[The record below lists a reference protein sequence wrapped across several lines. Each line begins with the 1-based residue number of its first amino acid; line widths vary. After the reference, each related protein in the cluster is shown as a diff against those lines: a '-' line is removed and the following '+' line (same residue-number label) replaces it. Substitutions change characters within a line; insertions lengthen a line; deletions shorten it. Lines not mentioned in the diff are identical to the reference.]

1 VVPVALA
8 RGSRVAIVAPASPFP
23 PADLEAGVAWLRER
37 YRVELGEHL
46 HARSGYL
53 AGSDEQRAEDLQRAL
68 DDADVRAIFCA
79 RGGYGIL
86 RLLERLSWDG
96 FLRSPK
102 WICGFSDVT
111 ALHVAAA
118 DAGVASLHAHNL
130 TGLGRAS
137 AEERRAV
144 LDFLEADAS
153 GLKLQWRDLS
163 RVHGSEQEVVR
174 GPLFGGNVAL
184 LHALAA
190 ARRLRVPPGAIL
202 LLEDVGERPYRLDR
216 MLVGLRL
223 GGHLAQA
230 AAVVLGEFRDCGP
243 GADGITA
250 AEVLAAETSA
260 LGIPV
265 WQHAPFGHGAIN
277 HPFPLGLQAE
287 LGAGT
292 LRVGEGKG

>member
-1 VVPVALA
+1 MAVL
-8 RGSRVAIVAPASPFP
+8 APASPFP
-23 PADLEAGVAWLRER
+23 PADLEAGVAWLGER
-37 YRVELGEHL
+37 YRVELGEHV
-46 HARSGYL
+46 HARNGYL
-53 AGSDEQRAEDLQRAL
+53 AGSDEQRAHDLQRAL
-68 DDADVRAIFCA
+68 DDAGVRAIFCA

-96 FLRSPK
+96 FIRSPK

-130 TGLGRAS
+130 TGLGRTS
-137 AEERRAV
+137 AKERRAV
-144 LDFLEADAS
+144 LDLLEADAPALAFHWS
-153 GLKLQWRDLS
+153 GLS
-163 RVHGSEQEVVR
+163 RVHGTEQATVR

-190 ARRLRVPPGAIL
+190 AGRLHVPPGAIV

-223 GGHLAQA
+223 GGHLAPA
-230 AAVVLGEFRDCGP
+230 AAIVLGEFRDCGP
-243 GADGITA
+243 GADGVTA
-250 AEVLAAETSA
+250 ADVLAAETGA

-265 WQHAPFGHGAIN
+265 WQDAPFGHGSIN

-292 LRVGEGKG
+292 LRVGAGGAR